1 MVGLLGWLNGWLVEV
16 VEGLAY
22 WGGRMVGLLGWQGG
36 WIATRVGRIDP
47 DGTQLIYI
55 YILL

>member
-1 MVGLLGWLNGWLVEV
+1 
-16 VEGLAY
+16 
-22 WGGRMVGLLGWQGG
+22 MVGLLGWQGG

-55 YILL
+55 YTYYCELLYSE